1 MPTAFARHGSGPQAR
16 ISLAPCQGRPNPGA
30 KKQLRAQSQ
39 SIAIVTKLLADL
51 NDALE
56 ERYVPL
62 PQGTETEM
70 GLQ

>member
-1 MPTAFARHGSGPQAR
+1 
-16 ISLAPCQGRPNPGA
+16 
-30 KKQLRAQSQ
+30 LRAQSQ